1 MTNLKE
7 LGKVQIGRSGKYPS
21 KKTINLM
28 YREHDTQDR
37 VFTLVLF
44 ALFMIFLYFFS
55 CYGVA
60 AQLARADAAEAN
72 YSRMEQNLEKMKE
85 ANSQYA
91 SVRADY
97 SHYGNGYLNDEEL
110 SRQDRVTMLN
120 VIDERVHAAGGIQTI
135 QIQDNIAV
143 ITVGVTD
150 AQRLP
155 DIILSLEGSEYVN
168 YVTAQTAATDEDKD
182 KLSLSADGTPD
193 QPLFVTG
200 QLTIYFRTPEEVRA
214 ALASGE
220 ASATSDQALD
230 AGEYGSATG
239 QNAYIPS
246 IQHTRPDQIG
256 ETEAASNTTTASAN
270 AGTES
275 TSAEAAQAK
284 AERAA
289 AQRAAEE
296 AAKRQAAQ
304 VAQAAQAAAP
314 QPTAAVPQTV
324 AVQQQPANID
334 TPTDNPFTGGSITI
348 QGGSPLG

>member
-37 VFTLVLF
+37 VFTIVLF

-214 ALASGE
+214 ALDSGE
-220 ASATSDQALD
+220 VSATGDQALD
-230 AGEYGSATG
+230 AGESGSATG

-246 IQHTRPDQIG
+246 IEHTRPDQIG

-270 AGTES
+270 AGTGN

-284 AERAA
+284 TERAA

-296 AAKRQAAQ
+296 AAKRQATQA
-304 VAQAAQAAAP
+304 AQAAQAAAP

-324 AVQQQPANID
+324 AVQQQSANID
-334 TPTDNPFTGGSITI
+334 TPTEHPFTGGSITI

>member
-55 CYGVA
+55 RYGVA

-200 QLTIYFRTPEEVRA
+200 QLTIYFRTPEEVRT

-270 AGTES
+270 AGTGS

-289 AQRAAEE
+289 EE
-296 AAKRQAAQ
+296 AAKR
-304 VAQAAQAAAP
+304 QAAQAAAP

>member
-44 ALFMIFLYFFS
+44 VLFMIFLYFFS

-72 YSRMEQNLEKMKE
+72 YTRMEQNLAKMKE

-155 DIILSLEGSEYVN
+155 DIILSLEGSEYVS

-200 QLTIYFRTPEEVRA
+200 QLTIYFRTPEEVRT
-214 ALASGE
+214 ALDSG
-220 ASATSDQALD
+220 AVSATSDQALD

-256 ETEAASNTTTASAN
+256 ETEAASSTTSASAN
-270 AGTES
+270 AGTGS

-304 VAQAAQAAAP
+304 AARAAAQ
-314 QPTAAVPQTV
+314 QPTAAVPETV
-324 AVQQQPANID
+324 AVQQPANID

>member
-28 YREHDTQDR
+28 YHEHDTQDR
-37 VFTLVLF
+37 IFTIVLF
-44 ALFMIFLYFFS
+44 VLFMIFLYFFS
-55 CYGVA
+55 RYGVA

-155 DIILSLEGSEYVN
+155 DIILSLEGSEYVS
-168 YVTAQTAATDEDKD
+168 YVTAQTAATDEDRD
-182 KLSLSADGTPD
+182 KLSLSEDGTPD

-230 AGEYGSATG
+230 AGENGSATG
-239 QNAYIPS
+239 KNAYIPS
-246 IQHTRPDQIG
+246 IQHTRPDQLG
-256 ETEAASNTTTASAN
+256 ETEAALSTTTASAN
-270 AGTES
+270 AGS
-275 TSAEAAQAK
+275 GNSSAEAAQAK

-304 VAQAAQAAAP
+304 AAQAAQ

>member
-37 VFTLVLF
+37 VFTIVLF
-44 ALFMIFLYFFS
+44 VLFMIFLYFFS

-91 SVRADY
+91 NVRADY

-168 YVTAQTAATDEDKD
+168 YVTAQTAATDEDKE

-256 ETEAASNTTTASAN
+256 ETEAASSTTTASAN
-270 AGTES
+270 AGTGN

-296 AAKRQAAQ
+296 AAKR
-304 VAQAAQAAAP
+304 QAAQAAAP

>member
-7 LGKVQIGRSGKYPS
+7 LGKVQIGRSSKYPS

-37 VFTLVLF
+37 VFTIVLF
-44 ALFMIFLYFFS
+44 TLFMIFLYFFS
-55 CYGVA
+55 RYGVA

-155 DIILSLEGSEYVN
+155 DIIRSLEGSEYVN

-200 QLTIYFRTPEEVRA
+200 QLTIYFRTPEEVRT
-214 ALASGE
+214 ALDSG
-220 ASATSDQALD
+220 AVSATSDQALD

-256 ETEAASNTTTASAN
+256 ETEAASSTTTASAN
-270 AGTES
+270 AGTGS
-275 TSAEAAQAK
+275 TSAEAVQAK

-296 AAKRQAAQ
+296 AAKRQAT
-304 VAQAAQAAAP
+304 QAAQAAAP

-324 AVQQQPANID
+324 AVQQQPASID

>member
-7 LGKVQIGRSGKYPS
+7 LGKVQIGRNGRYPS

-28 YREHDTQDR
+28 YHEHDTQDR
-37 VFTLVLF
+37 IFTIVLF
-44 ALFMIFLYFFS
+44 VLFMIFLYFFS

-155 DIILSLEGSEYVN
+155 DIILSLEGSEYVS
-168 YVTAQTAATDEDKD
+168 YVTAQTAATDEDRD
-182 KLSLSADGTPD
+182 KLSLSEDGTPD

-230 AGEYGSATG
+230 AGENGSATG

-246 IQHTRPDQIG
+246 IQHTRPDQLG
-256 ETEAASNTTTASAN
+256 ETEAASSTTTASAN
-270 AGTES
+270 AGDRN

-304 VAQAAQAAAP
+304 AAQAAA
-314 QPTAAVPQTV
+314 QQTTAAVPQTV

>member
-55 CYGVA
+55 RYGVA

-72 YSRMEQNLEKMKE
+72 YSRMEQNLAKMKE

-256 ETEAASNTTTASAN
+256 ETEAASSTTSASAN
-270 AGTES
+270 AGTGS

-304 VAQAAQAAAP
+304 AAQAARTAAQ
-314 QPTAAVPQTV
+314 QPTAAEPETV
-324 AVQQQPANID
+324 AVQQPANID

>member
-28 YREHDTQDR
+28 YHEHDTQDR
-37 VFTLVLF
+37 IFTIVLF
-44 ALFMIFLYFFS
+44 VLFMIFLYFFS

-155 DIILSLEGSEYVN
+155 DIILSLEGSEYVS
-168 YVTAQTAATDEDKD
+168 YVTAQTAATDEDRD
-182 KLSLSADGTPD
+182 KLSLSEDGTPD

-230 AGEYGSATG
+230 AGENGSATG

-246 IQHTRPDQIG
+246 IQHTRPDKIG
-256 ETEAASNTTTASAN
+256 ETEAASSTTTASAN
-270 AGTES
+270 AGDRN

-304 VAQAAQAAAP
+304 AAQAAAQ

>member
-37 VFTLVLF
+37 VFTIVLF
-44 ALFMIFLYFFS
+44 VLFMIFLYFFS

-91 SVRADY
+91 NVRADY

-182 KLSLSADGTPD
+182 KLSLSEDGTPD

-246 IQHTRPDQIG
+246 IQHTRPDQLG

-270 AGTES
+270 AGTGS

-304 VAQAAQAAAP
+304 TAQAAQATAQ

>member
-1 MTNLKE
+1 M
-7 LGKVQIGRSGKYPS
+7 QIGRSGKYPS

-55 CYGVA
+55 RYGVA

-155 DIILSLEGSEYVN
+155 DIILSLEGSEYVS

-214 ALASGE
+214 ALDSGE
-220 ASATSDQALD
+220 VSATGDQALD
-230 AGEYGSATG
+230 AGENGSATG

-246 IQHTRPDQIG
+246 IKNARPDQIG
-256 ETEAASNTTTASAN
+256 ETEAALSTTTSSAN
-270 AGTES
+270 AGTGS

-296 AAKRQAAQ
+296 AAKRQAT
-304 VAQAAQAAAP
+304 QAAQAAAP

-324 AVQQQPANID
+324 AVQQQSANID

>member
-55 CYGVA
+55 RYGVA

-155 DIILSLEGSEYVN
+155 DIILSLEGSEYVS

-214 ALASGE
+214 ALDSGE
-220 ASATSDQALD
+220 VSATGDQALD
-230 AGEYGSATG
+230 AGENGSATG

-246 IQHTRPDQIG
+246 IQNTRPDQIG
-256 ETEAASNTTTASAN
+256 ETEAASSTITSSAN
-270 AGTES
+270 AGTGS

-296 AAKRQAAQ
+296 AAKRQAT
-304 VAQAAQAAAP
+304 QAAQAAAP

-324 AVQQQPANID
+324 AVQQQSANID

>member
-28 YREHDTQDR
+28 YHEHDTQDR
-37 VFTLVLF
+37 IFTIVLF
-44 ALFMIFLYFFS
+44 VLFMIFLYFFS
-55 CYGVA
+55 RYGVA
-60 AQLARADAAEAN
+60 AKLARADAAEAN
-72 YSRMEQNLEKMKE
+72 YSRMEQNLAKMKE

-155 DIILSLEGSEYVN
+155 DIILSLEGSEYVS
-168 YVTAQTAATDEDKD
+168 YVTAQTAATDEDRD
-182 KLSLSADGTPD
+182 KLSLSEDGTPD

-200 QLTIYFRTPEEVRA
+200 QLTIYFRTPEEVRV

-230 AGEYGSATG
+230 AGENGSATG

-246 IQHTRPDQIG
+246 IQHTRPDQLG
-256 ETEAASNTTTASAN
+256 ETEAASSTTTSSAN
-270 AGTES
+270 AGDRN

-304 VAQAAQAAAP
+304 AAQAAAQ

>member
-7 LGKVQIGRSGKYPS
+7 LGKVQIGRSGRYPS

-28 YREHDTQDR
+28 YHEHDTQDR
-37 VFTLVLF
+37 NFTIVLF
-44 ALFMIFLYFFS
+44 VLFMIFLYFFS
-55 CYGVA
+55 HYGVA

-72 YSRMEQNLEKMKE
+72 YSRMEQNLAKMKE

-91 SVRADY
+91 NVRADY

-168 YVTAQTAATDEDKD
+168 YVTAQTAATDEDRD

-230 AGEYGSATG
+230 AGENGSATG

-256 ETEAASNTTTASAN
+256 ETAAASPTTTAASAN
-270 AGTES
+270 AGTGN
-275 TSAEAAQAK
+275 TSAEAAAAK

-304 VAQAAQAAAP
+304 AAQAAAQ

>member
-72 YSRMEQNLEKMKE
+72 YSRMEQNLAKMKE

-256 ETEAASNTTTASAN
+256 ETEAASSTTSASAN
-270 AGTES
+270 AGAGN

-304 VAQAAQAAAP
+304 AAQAAQ

>member
-37 VFTLVLF
+37 VFTIVLF

-55 CYGVA
+55 RYGVA

-155 DIILSLEGSEYVN
+155 DIILSLEGSEYVS

-214 ALASGE
+214 ALDSGE
-220 ASATSDQALD
+220 VSVTGDQALD
-230 AGEYGSATG
+230 AGENGSATG

-246 IQHTRPDQIG
+246 IQNARPDQIG
-256 ETEAASNTTTASAN
+256 ETEAALSTSTASAN
-270 AGTES
+270 AGTGS
-275 TSAEAAQAK
+275 TSDEAAQAK

-296 AAKRQAAQ
+296 AAKRQAT
-304 VAQAAQAAAP
+304 QAAQAAAP

-324 AVQQQPANID
+324 AVQQQSANID

>member
-55 CYGVA
+55 RYGVA

-155 DIILSLEGSEYVN
+155 DIILSLEGSEYVS
-168 YVTAQTAATDEDKD
+168 YVTAQTAATDEDKN

-200 QLTIYFRTPEEVRA
+200 QLTIYFRTPEEVSA
-214 ALASGE
+214 ALDSGE
-220 ASATSDQALD
+220 VSATGDQALD
-230 AGEYGSATG
+230 AGENGSATG

-246 IQHTRPDQIG
+246 IQNARPDQIG
-256 ETEAASNTTTASAN
+256 ETEAALSTTTSSAN
-270 AGTES
+270 AGTGS

-296 AAKRQAAQ
+296 AAKRQAT
-304 VAQAAQAAAP
+304 QAAQAAVP

-324 AVQQQPANID
+324 AVQQQSANID
-334 TPTDNPFTGGSITI
+334 TPTEHPFTGGSITI

>member
-7 LGKVQIGRSGKYPS
+7 LGKVQIGRSGKFPS

-28 YREHDTQDR
+28 YHEHDTQDR
-37 VFTLVLF
+37 IFTIVLF
-44 ALFMIFLYFFS
+44 VLFLIFLYFFS
-55 CYGVA
+55 RYGVA
-60 AQLARADAAEAN
+60 APLARADAAEAN
-72 YSRMEQNLEKMKE
+72 YTRMEQNLQKMKE

-91 SVRADY
+91 DVRADY
-97 SHYGNGYLNDEEL
+97 SHYGNGYLNADEL
-110 SRQDRVTMLN
+110 ARQDRVTMLN

-182 KLSLSADGTPD
+182 KLSLSEDGTPEK
-193 QPLFVTG
+193 PLFVTG

-214 ALASGE
+214 AIESGE
-220 ASATSDQALD
+220 VSATSDQALD
-230 AGEYGSATG
+230 AGEFGSATG
-239 QNAYIPS
+239 QNAYVPS
-246 IQHTRPDQIG
+246 IQNARPDRVG
-256 ETEAASNTTTASAN
+256 ETAAASSTTTSSAN
-270 AGTES
+270 AGSGRTRAES
-275 TSAEAAQAK
+275 DTVK

-289 AQRAAEE
+289 AQRAAQE

-304 VAQAAQAAAP
+304 AAAQ

-324 AVQQQPANID
+324 AVQQQPASID
-334 TPTDNPFTGGSITI
+334 TPTDNPFAGGSISI

>member
-28 YREHDTQDR
+28 YHEHDTQDR
-37 VFTLVLF
+37 IFTIVLF
-44 ALFMIFLYFFS
+44 VLFMIFLYFFS
-55 CYGVA
+55 RYGVA

-155 DIILSLEGSEYVN
+155 DIILSLEGSEYVS
-168 YVTAQTAATDEDKD
+168 YVTAQTAATDEDRD
-182 KLSLSADGTPD
+182 KLSLSEDGTPD

-230 AGEYGSATG
+230 AGENGSATG

-256 ETEAASNTTTASAN
+256 ETETVSSTTTALAN
-270 AGTES
+270 AGDQN
-275 TSAEAAQAK
+275 TSVEAAQAK

-304 VAQAAQAAAP
+304 AAQAAA
-314 QPTAAVPQTV
+314 QQTTAAVPQTV

>member
-72 YSRMEQNLEKMKE
+72 YSRMEQNLAKMKE

-97 SHYGNGYLNDEEL
+97 SHYGNGYLNEEEL

-230 AGEYGSATG
+230 AGEHGSATG

-246 IQHTRPDQIG
+246 IEHTRPDQIG

-270 AGTES
+270 AGTGS

-296 AAKRQAAQ
+296 AAKR
-304 VAQAAQAAAP
+304 QAAQAAAP

>member
-270 AGTES
+270 AGTGS

-296 AAKRQAAQ
+296 AAKRQA
-304 VAQAAQAAAP
+304 AQAAQAAAP

-334 TPTDNPFTGGSITI
+334 TPTEHPFTGDSITI

>member
-1 MTNLKE
+1 
-7 LGKVQIGRSGKYPS
+7 
-21 KKTINLM
+21 
-28 YREHDTQDR
+28 
-37 VFTLVLF
+37 
-44 ALFMIFLYFFS
+44 
-55 CYGVA
+55 
-60 AQLARADAAEAN
+60 
-72 YSRMEQNLEKMKE
+72 
-85 ANSQYA
+85 
-91 SVRADY
+91 
-97 SHYGNGYLNDEEL
+97 
-110 SRQDRVTMLN
+110 MLN

-155 DIILSLEGSEYVN
+155 DIILSLEGSEYVS

-214 ALASGE
+214 ALDSGE
-220 ASATSDQALD
+220 VSATGDQALD
-230 AGEYGSATG
+230 AGENGSATG

-246 IQHTRPDQIG
+246 IQTARPDQIG
-256 ETEAASNTTTASAN
+256 ETEAALSTTTSSAN
-270 AGTES
+270 AGTGS

-289 AQRAAEE
+289 AQRAAED
-296 AAKRQAAQ
+296 AAKRQAT
-304 VAQAAQAAAP
+304 QAAQAAAP

-324 AVQQQPANID
+324 AVQQQSANID

>member
-214 ALASGE
+214 ALDSG
-220 ASATSDQALD
+220 AVSATSDQALD

-270 AGTES
+270 AGTGS

-304 VAQAAQAAAP
+304 AAQAAQVAAP

>member
-37 VFTLVLF
+37 VFTIVLF
-44 ALFMIFLYFFS
+44 VLFMIFLYFFS

-91 SVRADY
+91 NVRADY

-256 ETEAASNTTTASAN
+256 ETEAASSTTTASAN
-270 AGTES
+270 AGTGN

-296 AAKRQAAQ
+296 AAKR
-304 VAQAAQAAAP
+304 QAAQAAAP

>member
-28 YREHDTQDR
+28 YREYDTQDR

-55 CYGVA
+55 RYGVA

-72 YSRMEQNLEKMKE
+72 YSRMEQNLAKMKE

-155 DIILSLEGSEYVN
+155 DIILSLEGSEYVS

-220 ASATSDQALD
+220 ASATGDQALD
-230 AGEYGSATG
+230 AGENGSATG

-246 IQHTRPDQIG
+246 IQNTRPDQIG
-256 ETEAASNTTTASAN
+256 ETEAASSTTTSSAN
-270 AGTES
+270 AGTGS

-289 AQRAAEE
+289 EE
-296 AAKRQAAQ
+296 AAKRQATQA
-304 VAQAAQAAAP
+304 AQAAQAAVP

-324 AVQQQPANID
+324 AVQQQSANID

>member
-72 YSRMEQNLEKMKE
+72 YSRMEQNLAKMKE

-214 ALASGE
+214 ALDSG
-220 ASATSDQALD
+220 AVSATSDQALD

-256 ETEAASNTTTASAN
+256 ETEAASSTTTVSAN
-270 AGTES
+270 AGTGN

-296 AAKRQAAQ
+296 AAKRQATQA
-304 VAQAAQAAAP
+304 AQAAQAAAP
-314 QPTAAVPQTV
+314 QPTAAVPETV

>member
-37 VFTLVLF
+37 VFTIVLF

-55 CYGVA
+55 RYGVA

-72 YSRMEQNLEKMKE
+72 YTRMEQNLAKMKE

-155 DIILSLEGSEYVN
+155 DIILSLEGSEYVS

-214 ALASGE
+214 ALDSGE
-220 ASATSDQALD
+220 VSATGDQALD
-230 AGEYGSATG
+230 AGENGSATG

-246 IQHTRPDQIG
+246 IQNARPDQIG
-256 ETEAASNTTTASAN
+256 ETEAALSTTTSSAN
-270 AGTES
+270 AGTGS

-296 AAKRQAAQ
+296 AAKRQAT
-304 VAQAAQAAAP
+304 QAAQAAAP

-324 AVQQQPANID
+324 AVQQQSANID

>member
-1 MTNLKE
+1 
-7 LGKVQIGRSGKYPS
+7 
-21 KKTINLM
+21 
-28 YREHDTQDR
+28 
-37 VFTLVLF
+37 
-44 ALFMIFLYFFS
+44 
-55 CYGVA
+55 
-60 AQLARADAAEAN
+60 
-72 YSRMEQNLEKMKE
+72 
-85 ANSQYA
+85 
-91 SVRADY
+91 
-97 SHYGNGYLNDEEL
+97 
-110 SRQDRVTMLN
+110 MLN

-155 DIILSLEGSEYVN
+155 DIILSLEGSEYVS
-168 YVTAQTAATDEDKD
+168 YVTAQTAATDEDRD
-182 KLSLSADGTPD
+182 KLSLSEDGTPD

-230 AGEYGSATG
+230 AGENGSATG

-256 ETEAASNTTTASAN
+256 ETEAASSTTTSSDN
-270 AGTES
+270 AGDRN

-304 VAQAAQAAAP
+304 AAQVAQAAAQ
-314 QPTAAVPQTV
+314 QTTAAVPQTV

>member
-21 KKTINLM
+21 KKNINLM

-55 CYGVA
+55 RYGVA

-72 YSRMEQNLEKMKE
+72 YSRMEQNLAKMKE

-246 IQHTRPDQIG
+246 VQHTRPDQIG
-256 ETEAASNTTTASAN
+256 ETEAASNTTTARPMQAPGTRVPRPLRRRQSVPLRSVPQRKRRSARLHRPRRQHRPHRSRPQPCRRPSPYN
-270 AGTES
+270 SSPPTLTHRRNTRLPAAAS
-275 TSAEAAQAK
+275 RSRAEA
-284 AERAA
+284 R
-289 AQRAAEE
+289 
-296 AAKRQAAQ
+296 
-304 VAQAAQAAAP
+304 
-314 QPTAAVPQTV
+314 
-324 AVQQQPANID
+324 
-334 TPTDNPFTGGSITI
+334 
-348 QGGSPLG
+348 

>member
-55 CYGVA
+55 RYGVA

-72 YSRMEQNLEKMKE
+72 YSRMEQNLAKMKE

-214 ALASGE
+214 ALDSGE
-220 ASATSDQALD
+220 VSATGDQALD
-230 AGEYGSATG
+230 AGESGSATG

-246 IQHTRPDQIG
+246 IQNARPDQIG

-270 AGTES
+270 AGTGN

-289 AQRAAEE
+289 EE
-296 AAKRQAAQ
+296 AAKRQATQA
-304 VAQAAQAAAP
+304 AQAAQAAAP

-324 AVQQQPANID
+324 AVQQQSANID

>member
-37 VFTLVLF
+37 IFTIVLF
-44 ALFMIFLYFFS
+44 VLFMIFLYFFS

-85 ANSQYA
+85 ANSEYA
-91 SVRADY
+91 NVRADY

-155 DIILSLEGSEYVN
+155 DIILSLEGSEYVS
-168 YVTAQTAATDEDKD
+168 YVTAQTAATDEDRD
-182 KLSLSADGTPD
+182 KLSLSEDGTPD

-270 AGTES
+270 AGTGN

-304 VAQAAQAAAP
+304 AAQAAQ
-314 QPTAAVPQTV
+314 QTTAAVPQTV

>member
-55 CYGVA
+55 RYGVA
-60 AQLARADAAEAN
+60 AQLARADDAEAN

-155 DIILSLEGSEYVN
+155 DIILSLEGSEYVR

-214 ALASGE
+214 ALDSGE
-220 ASATSDQALD
+220 VSATGDQALD
-230 AGEYGSATG
+230 AGENGSATG

-246 IQHTRPDQIG
+246 IQNARPDQIG
-256 ETEAASNTTTASAN
+256 ETEAALSTTTSSAN
-270 AGTES
+270 AGTGS

-296 AAKRQAAQ
+296 AAKRQAT
-304 VAQAAQAAAP
+304 QAAQAAAP

-324 AVQQQPANID
+324 AVQQQSANID
-334 TPTDNPFTGGSITI
+334 TPTEHPFTGGSITI

>member
-7 LGKVQIGRSGKYPS
+7 LGKVRIGRSGRYPS

-28 YREHDTQDR
+28 YHEHDTQDR
-37 VFTLVLF
+37 IFTIVLF
-44 ALFMIFLYFFS
+44 VLFMIFLYFFS
-55 CYGVA
+55 RYGVA

-155 DIILSLEGSEYVN
+155 DIILSLEGSEYVS
-168 YVTAQTAATDEDKD
+168 YVTAQTAATDEDRD
-182 KLSLSADGTPD
+182 KLSLSEDGTPD

-230 AGEYGSATG
+230 AGENGSATG

-256 ETEAASNTTTASAN
+256 ETEAASSTTTASAN
-270 AGTES
+270 AGDRN

-304 VAQAAQAAAP
+304 AAQAAA
-314 QPTAAVPQTV
+314 QQTTAAVPQTV

>member
-256 ETEAASNTTTASAN
+256 ETEAASSTTTASAN
-270 AGTES
+270 AGTGN

-304 VAQAAQAAAP
+304 AAAP

-324 AVQQQPANID
+324 AVQQQLANID

>member
-72 YSRMEQNLEKMKE
+72 YSRMEQNLAKMKE

-256 ETEAASNTTTASAN
+256 ETEAASSTTTSSAN
-270 AGTES
+270 AGTGS
-275 TSAEAAQAK
+275 TSAEATQAK

-304 VAQAAQAAAP
+304 AAQAAP

-334 TPTDNPFTGGSITI
+334 TPTDNPFAGGSITI